1 MRLNWFAGDGVAYT
15 RLLLPLLRQQAEVT
29 VWVTEAD
36 RGRELEALAA
46 VRLFRPGEVPWAE
59 VNRADA
65 TVYHL
70 DGDTAALARQHPGIV
85 LLHQDAA
92 VERAL
97 AVLTHSRAA
106 FERHKADAHLPVVF
120 TPSPL
125 EHPESAAECAAAVL
139 RLAAEAG
146 RYQAQLL
153 AHELAGRA
161 AGELAA
167 WMNAATGRPDLRH
180 LAQAIHEVTAGAA

>member
-1 MRLNWFAGDGVAYT
+1 MRLNWFTGDGVAYT

-29 VWVTEAD
+29 VWLTDAD
-36 RGRELEALAA
+36 RGRELEAWAP
-46 VRLFRPGEVPWAE
+46 VRLFRPAEVPWAE

-70 DGDTAALARQHPGIV
+70 DADTAALGRQHPGIV
-85 LLHQDAA
+85 VLDEDTA

-106 FERHKADAHLPVVF
+106 FERHKARACLPVVY

-125 EHPESAAECAAAVL
+125 EQPDSAAECAAAVL

-153 AHELAGRA
+153 AHELASRA

-167 WMNAATGRPDLRH
+167 WATAATGRLDVRQV
-180 LAQAIHEVTAGAA
+180 AEAIHEVTLGAA

>member
-1 MRLNWFAGDGVAYT
+1 MRLNWFAGDGVAST

-29 VWVTEAD
+29 VWITEAG
-36 RGRELEALAA
+36 RGRELAA
-46 VRLFRPGEVPWAE
+46 WAPVRHFRPGEVPWAE

-70 DGDTAALARQHPGIV
+70 DADTAALARQHPGIV
-85 LLHQDAA
+85 VLHQDGA

-106 FERHKADAHLPVVF
+106 FERLKAEACLPVVF
-120 TPSPL
+120 VPSPL
-125 EHPESAAECAAAVL
+125 EQPEGAAECAAAVL
-139 RLAAEAG
+139 RLTSEAG

-161 AGELAA
+161 ADELAA
-167 WMNAATGRPDLRH
+167 WMNAATGRPDLRQV
-180 LAQAIHEVTAGAA
+180 AQAIHEVTVGAA

>member
-1 MRLNWFAGDGVAYT
+1 MRLNWFAGDVTAYT
-15 RLLLPLLRQQAEVT
+15 RLLLPLLRRHAEVILWT
-29 VWVTEAD
+29 V
-36 RGRELEALAA
+36 RGEGPEP
-46 VRLFRPGEVPWAE
+46 VRHFRPEAVPWDE

-70 DGDTAALARQHPGIV
+70 DAETAPLGRQHPGIV
-85 LLHQDAA
+85 VLEQDAA

-106 FERHKADAHLPVVF
+106 FERHKAQDGRPVVY

-125 EHPESAAECAAAVL
+125 EHPDNAAECAAALL

-153 AHELAGRA
+153 AHELAGQT

-167 WMNAATGRPDLRH
+167 WTNAMTGRLDLRH
-180 LAQAIHEVTAGAA
+180 AAQAIHELTVRAA